1 MAGEPREER
10 RAHIFVF
17 GRVQGVGYRHFVLQT
32 ARRLGVRGWVRN
44 RLDGSVEVMAQAPA
58 GVLDGFIQILRAG
71 PPLAAVTDVQ
81 ISWEPP
87 APAESPFRVRG
98 TL

>member
-1 MAGEPREER
+1 
-10 RAHIFVF
+10 
-17 GRVQGVGYRHFVLQT
+17 
-32 ARRLGVRGWVRN
+32 
-44 RLDGSVEVMAQAPA
+44 
-58 GVLDGFIQILRAG
+58 VLDGFIQILRAG